1 MAALDHMLRAL
12 DIMLKHGERADAE
25 KAAEREA
32 AQKAAARAERGP
44 RRQRSFSGPSPAD
57 DPSCCLAKRRV
68 APK

>member
-12 DIMLKHGERADAE
+12 DIMLKHGERRDAE
-25 KAAEREA
+25 AEADREAQAKAA
-32 AQKAAARAERGP
+32 QRAERTP
-44 RRQRSFSGPSPAD
+44 RRQRSFSGPSLAD